1 MNHKIKFGQHRA
13 APPSTL
19 CSWGPEG
26 TRSHKP
32 SPGYPQTT
40 GSRGRRAAGTA
51 GGMSCPKGT
60 GPWGLPVNAV
70 PEKRHPFLQDLW
82 GPGLL
87 ERGVKDNSGLSTWP
101 PRLGALGPQNL
112 QRLPPPSSGSEM
124 AGVPTLLTTP
134 PPTPMPGYRVGSGRP
149 ITSRGGLGGFHRLP
163 PPQPHPGAAGRKSG
177 KSCRD
182 LAKCPGGGGGE
193 GAWRGIPAVVRTGQS
208 ERSCHSS
215 PSPRKRNDPISGR
228 EVVLGARVG
237 QGPGSLQLSL
247 GTDCGEKTTR
257 PTPGAPRSN

>member
-1 MNHKIKFGQHRA
+1 M
-13 APPSTL
+13 
-19 CSWGPEG
+19 
-26 TRSHKP
+26 
-32 SPGYPQTT
+32 
-40 GSRGRRAAGTA
+40 
-51 GGMSCPKGT
+51 
-60 GPWGLPVNAV
+60 NAV

-87 ERGVKDNSGLSTWP
+87 ETGVKDNSGQSTWP
-101 PRLGALGPQNL
+101 PLVGAMGLQNL
-112 QRLPPPSSGSEM
+112 QGLPPPSSGSEM
-124 AGVPTLLTTP
+124 VGGANSP
-134 PPTPMPGYRVGSGRP
+134 PPAPMPGYRVGSGRP

-193 GAWRGIPAVVRTGQS
+193 GAWRGIPAVVHTGQS

-228 EVVLGARVG
+228 GGGFRGQSGAGAWVPSALPRNRLWG
-237 QGPGSLQLSL
+237 KKTLDLPRELPDPTEGEARQGPS
-247 GTDCGEKTTR
+247 
-257 PTPGAPRSN
+257 P